1 MAKIPYGKY
10 TKEFREEAVKLVTVH
25 GHSIDDAALRI
36 SVPKSTLANWVR
48 AYNAG
53 ILSQIGNSY
62 KAKNESE
69 LEIARLKRELA
80 QVKMERD
87 VLKKATVYF
96 VKESQRGTR

>member
-1 MAKIPYGKY
+1 MPKIPYGKY

-48 AYNAG
+48 AHNAG
-53 ILSQIGNSY
+53 QLSQIGKNY
-62 KAKNESE
+62 KVKSESE

-80 QVKMERD
+80 EVKMERD